1 MFSRGGP
8 INEKLLE
15 RATHSLKHRGPES
28 QRCWISPDQRV
39 GLGHARLSIIDLT
52 TGDQPIANEDESLR
66 IVVNGE
72 FYGYEETQKELELD
86 GHKLRT
92 HSDSEIALHLYEKL
106 GTQCLHRL
114 RGEFAFVLWDSV
126 NNTIFAARDRFG
138 IKPLFFAQRDNTLY
152 LASEVKALF
161 AAGVPARWDCEAV
174 YNSAGIG
181 EQNRTLFDGVFQ
193 IPPGHFM
200 LATENGLQV
209 TRYWDFDYPK
219 EVADAPQRSD
229 KEYEEEFTNVFE
241 EAVKLRL
248 RADVPVAC
256 YLSGGI
262 DSCAVLGL
270 ASRHHRGPLRAF
282 TIKFDHEEYNEDK
295 VAKEM
300 AMRVGAEFCPV
311 LARSDDLADH
321 FSDAIAQAETLAVNT
336 HGVAKYLLSRA
347 VREAQFK
354 VVLTGE
360 GSDEILGGYMHF
372 RRDMPS
378 TKTNGNTTEGLAD
391 SAPAI
396 NRPAPIDGGP
406 SSLNGKGFSLEVA
419 RKVLG
424 FVPNW
429 MEIACDISSG
439 MHSVQNDEF
448 VAEGKNGD
456 GFRSF
461 FNDLDIPGQLTG
473 RHPLH
478 QSLYLWSKTR
488 LPNYLLTVLGDRMEM
503 ANSVEGRLP
512 FLDHHVVEM
521 ARSLPVSQK
530 IRGGT
535 HKYIL
540 RQSMREIITPTVFR
554 RPKQPFWSPPAS
566 LNPKG
571 RFNNMMQDLLR
582 GPVLRSLPFFD
593 QSKVVGMLDA
603 MPKMDQMVHITN
615 EQILMMVLSA
625 CVLQDRYRISA

>member
-1 MFSRGGP
+1 
-8 INEKLLE
+8 
-15 RATHSLKHRGPES
+15 
-28 QRCWISPDQRV
+28 
-39 GLGHARLSIIDLT
+39 
-52 TGDQPIANEDESLR
+52 
-66 IVVNGE
+66 
-72 FYGYEETQKELELD
+72 
-86 GHKLRT
+86 
-92 HSDSEIALHLYEKL
+92 
-106 GTQCLHRL
+106 
-114 RGEFAFVLWDSV
+114 
-126 NNTIFAARDRFG
+126 
-138 IKPLFFAQRDNTLY
+138 
-152 LASEVKALF
+152 
-161 AAGVPARWDCEAV
+161 
-174 YNSAGIG
+174 
-181 EQNRTLFDGVFQ
+181 LFDGVFQ

-439 MHSVQNDEF
+439 MHSVQNDKF